1 MPTSWNVDWNLFLEL
16 KLDFRAIL
24 LCESDKKMHF
34 CKKSLDYL
42 KFPVDIVTRI
52 RRRREPPF
60 QSLPCRTGH
69 RPDLFVSNGIRSKK
83 KRRSLDLSK
92 SVWQFFRKNS
102 AWKLDKPSECV
113 VMFRNWSYIHPGGGR
128 SQPNNQIVGEK
139 MYPGAKKVSIFS
151 ENPLTHRILPIQ
163 SLNTE
168 HRTQNTEH
176 RTQNTEHRTQNTE
189 HRTQNTA

>member
-1 MPTSWNVDWNLFLEL
+1 MHYASKTAAASRGIPAIGLHPPESQWV
-16 KLDFRAIL
+16 FRSSAIS
-24 LCESDKKMHF
+24 CINS
-34 CKKSLDYL
+34 KSG
-42 KFPVDIVTRI
+42 RW
-52 RRRREPPF
+52 REPPI

-102 AWKLDKPSECV
+102 ARKLEKPSECV
-113 VMFRNWSYIHPGGGR
+113 IMFRSWSYIHPGGGR

-151 ENPLTHRILPIQ
+151 KNPCRRYVYLRFGV
-163 SLNTE
+163 
-168 HRTQNTEH
+168 
-176 RTQNTEHRTQNTE
+176 
-189 HRTQNTA
+189 